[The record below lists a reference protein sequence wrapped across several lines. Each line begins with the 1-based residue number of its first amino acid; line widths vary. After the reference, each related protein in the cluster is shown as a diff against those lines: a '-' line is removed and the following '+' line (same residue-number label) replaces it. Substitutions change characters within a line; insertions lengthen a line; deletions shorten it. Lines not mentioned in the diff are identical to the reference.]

1 MRETLYTI
9 PVWDGFGSGEGCPLC
24 RIYQILEKQ
33 ALSGILGPAMMEPSI
48 REETN
53 RLGFCP
59 RHMGMLARQEGK
71 LPFALLLQTRV
82 GELRRELRS
91 QRIGGPRLDR
101 LLGGCYV
108 CQQLERS
115 MAAMAE
121 NVALCWAEDPR
132 FREVFAQLDSLCPE
146 HGWLLLTAGK
156 GRRSREF
163 HQAAAE
169 ALDRSLAK
177 LEGEIGA
184 FCSSFDYRNAG
195 KNALTLQ
202 EKGAVSNAVQKLS
215 AGKSE

>member
-1 MRETLYTI
+1 MGERLYTI
-9 PVWDGFGSGEGCPLC
+9 PVWDGFGTGDGCPLC
-24 RIYQILEKQ
+24 NIYHILEKQ
-33 ALSGILGPAMMEPSI
+33 ALSGILGPSMMEPAI

-59 RHMGMLARQEGK
+59 RHLGMMARQEGK

-82 GELRRELRS
+82 GELRRELGS

-101 LLGGCYV
+101 LLGDCYL
-108 CQQLERS
+108 CRQLERS

-121 NVALCWAEDPR
+121 NTALCWAQEPR

-156 GRRSREF
+156 GRWGREF
-163 HQAAAE
+163 RRAAAG
-169 ALDRSLAK
+169 ALDRSMAR
-177 LEGEIGA
+177 LEREIGA

-195 KNALTLQ
+195 KKSLTLQ
-202 EKGAVSNAVQKLS
+202 EKGALSTAVQKLS

>member
-1 MRETLYTI
+1 
-9 PVWDGFGSGEGCPLC
+9 
-24 RIYQILEKQ
+24 
-33 ALSGILGPAMMEPSI
+33 
-48 REETN
+48 
-53 RLGFCP
+53 
-59 RHMGMLARQEGK
+59 
-71 LPFALLLQTRV
+71 
-82 GELRRELRS
+82 
-91 QRIGGPRLDR
+91 
-101 LLGGCYV
+101 
-108 CQQLERS
+108 
-115 MAAMAE
+115 MAE

-177 LEGEIGA
+177 LEGEDRGVLLLPLITGMQE
-184 FCSSFDYRNAG
+184 
-195 KNALTLQ
+195 KMHLTLQ

>member
-101 LLGGCYV
+101 LLGGCYL

-163 HQAAAE
+163 HQRPPRHWTARWPNWRG
-169 ALDRSLAK
+169 RSGRSAPPLIT
-177 LEGEIGA
+177 GM
-184 FCSSFDYRNAG
+184 
-195 KNALTLQ
+195 Q
-202 EKGAVSNAVQKLS
+202 EKMH
-215 AGKSE
+215 

>member
-101 LLGGCYV
+101 LLGGCYL

-132 FREVFAQLDSLCPE
+132 FREVLPSWTAFAQNMDGCSSRRGRAVVAGSSTGGRRGIGPLAGQIGGGDR
-146 HGWLLLTAGK
+146 GVLLL
-156 GRRSREF
+156 
-163 HQAAAE
+163 
-169 ALDRSLAK
+169 L
-177 LEGEIGA
+177 
-184 FCSSFDYRNAG
+184 
-195 KNALTLQ
+195 
-202 EKGAVSNAVQKLS
+202 
-215 AGKSE
+215 